1 MASAAGT
8 GDEGKGTGRHSAA
21 SRRLTLSSSERRP
34 PRPPGTLDRW
44 STLAVHALALAL
56 TVGVGL
62 ADAASGEYALH
73 PLYLAPVALVAWRL
87 GRGSALLWAGLA
99 AAAWLVT
106 QPSSDLNAGP
116 VVYWNALGQLG
127 VFLVVALAVGA
138 VRSLTEHTRSLAGT
152 DHLTGVLDGESF
164 QELVELERSR
174 ALRYNRP
181 FTLAYLDV
189 DRLRGVNDLGGHMT
203 GDRTLRLIADTVRE
217 NIRSMDSVARLGGD
231 EFGLL
236 FPETGR
242 GSAETVLGKLRACL
256 DREARE
262 RSLPI
267 TFSVG
272 AVICVGAPE
281 SVDRLIQRADALMYQ
296 VKDRGGDGMAVEVLD
311 DQFGIEAIL
320 QRS

>member
-1 MASAAGT
+1 MAAAAGT
-8 GDEGKGTGRHSAA
+8 GDEGKGAERPTVA
-21 SRRLTLSSSERRP
+21 SRRLTLSPSERRP
-34 PRPPGTLDRW
+34 PRRPGTLDRW
-44 STLAVHALALAL
+44 SPLAVHALALGL
-56 TVGVGL
+56 TAGVAL
-62 ADAASGEYALH
+62 ADAASGEYALQ
-73 PLYLAPVALVAWRL
+73 PFYLAPVALVAWRL
-87 GRGSALLWAGLA
+87 GRGSAMLYAGLA
-99 AAAWLVT
+99 AAAWLAA
-106 QPSSDLNAGP
+106 QPVSGLNAGP
-116 VVYWNALGQLG
+116 ALFWNALGQLG
-127 VFLVVALAVGA
+127 VFLVVALAVVG
-138 VRSLTEHTRSLAGT
+138 VRSLTDHTRSLAGT

-189 DRLRGVNDLGGHMT
+189 DRLRGVNDLSGHTT
-203 GDRTLRLIADTVRE
+203 GDHTLRLIADTVRE

-242 GSAETVLGKLRACL
+242 GSAEIVLGKLRACL

-262 RSLPI
+262 RNLPI

-272 AVICVGAPE
+272 AIICVGAPE